1 LAFHGRGGQGKV
13 MAMVENS
20 TERFDLII
28 EPKQSI
34 RHFWRELW
42 KYRELFYFLSWRDV
56 LVQYKQTLVG
66 VLWSVLRPLLTMLVF
81 TFIFGRLARLPAE
94 GIPYPALVFCGMLP
108 WHFFAVALSE
118 SSNSLVGNANLISK
132 IYFPRLIIPVST
144 LLVGLVDFL
153 ISFIILCGLL
163 GWYGLWP
170 DWHWLVLPFFLL
182 LACAAALGAG
192 LWFAAWNVKYRD
204 FRYVIPFVVQFG
216 LYISPVGFSS
226 TIIPLKWRLVYALNP
241 MVGVIDGFRWAM
253 SGGRTA
259 MNLQTILISI
269 AVSFILLS
277 SGIIHFRKMER
288 EFADVI

>member
-1 LAFHGRGGQGKV
+1 
-13 MAMVENS
+13 MNENS
-20 TERFDLII
+20 TEHFDLII
-28 EPKQSI
+28 EPRQSV
-34 RHFWRELW
+34 RHFWRDLW

-56 LVQYKQTLVG
+56 LVQYKQTVVG

-108 WHFFAVALSE
+108 WHFFATALSE

-153 ISFIILCGLL
+153 ISFVILCGLL
-163 GWYGLWP
+163 GLYGLWP
-170 DWHWLVLPFFLL
+170 DWHWLALPFFLL
-182 LACAAALGAG
+182 FACAAALGAG

-216 LYISPVGFSS
+216 LYVSPVGFSS
-226 TIIPLKWRLVYALNP
+226 TIMPTAWRQIYAINP
-241 MVGVIDGFRWAM
+241 MVGVIDGFRWAL

-259 MNLQTILISI
+259 MNLSTILISL
-269 AVSFILLS
+269 AVSSILLS
-277 SGIIHFRKMER
+277 SGLVHFRKMER
-288 EFADVI
+288 EFADII

>member
-1 LAFHGRGGQGKV
+1 
-13 MAMVENS
+13 MNENS
-20 TERFDLII
+20 TEHFDLII
-28 EPKQSI
+28 EPRQSI

-56 LVQYKQTLVG
+56 LVQYKQTVVG

-81 TFIFGRLARLPAE
+81 TFIFGRLARLQAE
-94 GIPYPALVFCGMLP
+94 GIPYPVLVFCGMLP
-108 WHFFAVALSE
+108 WYFFATTLSE

-153 ISFIILCGLL
+153 ISFVILCGLL
-163 GWYGLWP
+163 GWYGIWP
-170 DWHWLVLPFFLL
+170 DWHWLALPFFLL
-182 LACAAALGAG
+182 LACVAALGAG

-204 FRYVIPFVVQFG
+204 FRYVLPFVVQFG

-226 TIIPLKWRLVYALNP
+226 TILPVKWRLFYALNP
-241 MVGVIDGFRWAM
+241 MVGVINGFRWTLT
-253 SGGRTA
+253 GGGTA
-259 MNLQTILISI
+259 MDLSTLLISI

-277 SGIIHFRKMER
+277 SGLMHFRKMER

>member
-1 LAFHGRGGQGKV
+1 
-13 MAMVENS
+13 MNENS
-20 TERFDLII
+20 TEHFDLII
-28 EPKQSI
+28 EPRQSI

-56 LVQYKQTLVG
+56 LVQYKQTVVG

-81 TFIFGRLARLPAE
+81 TFIFCRLARLPAE
-94 GIPYPALVFCGMLP
+94 GIPYPVLVFCGMLP
-108 WHFFAVALSE
+108 WYFFATTLSE

-153 ISFIILCGLL
+153 ISFVILCGLL
-163 GWYGLWP
+163 GWYGIWP
-170 DWHWLVLPFFLL
+170 DWHWLALPFFLL

-204 FRYVIPFVVQFG
+204 FRYVLPFVVQFG

-226 TIIPLKWRLVYALNP
+226 TILPVKWRLFYALNP
-241 MVGVIDGFRWAM
+241 MVGVINGFRWTLT
-253 SGGRTA
+253 GGGTA
-259 MNLQTILISI
+259 MDLSTLLISI

-277 SGIIHFRKMER
+277 SGLMHFRKMER

>member
-1 LAFHGRGGQGKV
+1 
-13 MAMVENS
+13 MNENS
-20 TERFDLII
+20 TEHFDLII
-28 EPKQSI
+28 EPRQSV
-34 RHFWRELW
+34 RHFWRDLW

-56 LVQYKQTLVG
+56 LVQYKQTVVG

-108 WHFFAVALSE
+108 WHFFAIALSE

-153 ISFIILCGLL
+153 ISFVILCGLL

-170 DWHWLVLPFFLL
+170 DWHWLALPFLLL

-192 LWFAAWNVKYRD
+192 LWFAAWNVKFRD
-204 FRYVIPFVVQFG
+204 FRYVIPFIVQFG

-226 TIIPLKWRLVYALNP
+226 TIVPVKWRLLYALNP
-241 MVGVIDGFRWAM
+241 IVGVIDGFRWAM

-259 MNLQTILISI
+259 LNLTAILISVV
-269 AVSFILLS
+269 VSFILLG
-277 SGIIHFRKMER
+277 SGLLHFRKMER

>member
-1 LAFHGRGGQGKV
+1 
-13 MAMVENS
+13 MNENG
-20 TERFDLII
+20 TESFDLII
-28 EPKQSI
+28 EPRQSV
-34 RHFWRELW
+34 RHFWRDLW
-42 KYRELFYFLSWRDV
+42 QYRELFYFLSWRDV
-56 LVQYKQTLVG
+56 LVQYKQTVVG

-81 TFIFGRLARLPAE
+81 TFIFGRLARLPSE

-144 LLVGLVDFL
+144 LLVGLVDFF

-170 DWHWLVLPFFLL
+170 DWHWLALPFFLL
-182 LACAAALGAG
+182 LACTAALGAG

-204 FRYVIPFVVQFG
+204 FRYVIPFIVQFG

-241 MVGVIDGFRWAM
+241 MAGVIDGFRWSI

-259 MNLQTILISI
+259 LNLPAILISV
-269 AVSFILLS
+269 AVSSILLG
-277 SGIIHFRKMER
+277 SGLIHFRKMER
-288 EFADVI
+288 EFADII

>member
-1 LAFHGRGGQGKV
+1 
-13 MAMVENS
+13 MNENG
-20 TERFDLII
+20 TESFDLII
-28 EPKQSI
+28 EPRQSV
-34 RHFWRELW
+34 RHFWRDLW
-42 KYRELFYFLSWRDV
+42 QYRELFYFLSWRDV
-56 LVQYKQTLVG
+56 LVQYKQTVVG

-81 TFIFGRLARLPAE
+81 TFIFGRLARLPSE

-144 LLVGLVDFL
+144 LLVGLVDFF

-170 DWHWLVLPFFLL
+170 DWHWLALPFFLL

-204 FRYVIPFVVQFG
+204 FRYVIPFIVQFG

-241 MVGVIDGFRWAM
+241 MAGVIDGFRWSI

-259 MNLQTILISI
+259 LNLPAILISV
-269 AVSFILLS
+269 AVSSILLG
-277 SGIIHFRKMER
+277 SGLIHFRKMER
-288 EFADVI
+288 EFADII

>member
-1 LAFHGRGGQGKV
+1 
-13 MAMVENS
+13 MNEDSVEH
-20 TERFDLII
+20 FDLII
-28 EPKQSI
+28 EPRQSI
-34 RHFWRELW
+34 RHFWRHLW
-42 KYRELFYFLSWRDV
+42 TYRELFYFLSWRDV
-56 LVQYKQTLVG
+56 LVQYKQTVVG

-81 TFIFGRLARLPAE
+81 TFIFGRLAKLPAE

-108 WHFFAVALSE
+108 WQFFAAALSQ

-153 ISFIILCGLL
+153 ISFVVLCGLL
-163 GWYGLWP
+163 GWYGMWP
-170 DWHWLVLPFFLL
+170 GWHWLTLPFFLL

-226 TIIPLKWRLVYALNP
+226 TIVPLKWRLVYALNP
-241 MVGVIDGFRWAM
+241 MVGVIDGFRWAL
-253 SGGRTA
+253 SSGRTV
-259 MNLQTILISI
+259 MNLSTILISI
-269 AVSFILLS
+269 VVSLILLS
-277 SGIIHFRKMER
+277 SGLIYFHKMER
-288 EFADVI
+288 GFADII

>member
-1 LAFHGRGGQGKV
+1 
-13 MAMVENS
+13 MAENS
-20 TERFDLII
+20 TEHFDLII
-28 EPKQSI
+28 EPRQSI

-56 LVQYKQTLVG
+56 LVQYKQTAVG

-108 WHFFAVALSE
+108 WYFFASALSE

-132 IYFPRLIIPVST
+132 IYFPRLIIPIST

-153 ISFIILCGLL
+153 ISFVILCGLL

-170 DWHWLVLPFFLL
+170 DWHWLALPFFLL

-192 LWFAAWNVKYRD
+192 LWFAAWNVKFRD

-226 TIIPLKWRLVYALNP
+226 TILPVKWRLLYALNP
-241 MVGVIDGFRWAM
+241 MVGVIDGFRWSL
-253 SGGRTA
+253 SGGRTV
-259 MNLQTILISI
+259 MNLSTILISLL
-269 AVSFILLS
+269 VSLILLS
-277 SGIIHFRKMER
+277 SGFVHFRKAER
-288 EFADVI
+288 EFADII

>member
-1 LAFHGRGGQGKV
+1 
-13 MAMVENS
+13 MAESPN
-20 TERFDLII
+20 EPFDLVI
-28 EPKQSI
+28 EPRQSI
-34 RHFWRELW
+34 GHFWRELW
-42 KYRELFYFLSWRDV
+42 NYRELFYYLSWRDV
-56 LVQYKQTLVG
+56 LVRYKQTLVG

-81 TFIFGRLARLPAE
+81 TFIFGRLAKLPAE

-108 WHFFAVALSE
+108 WHFFSATLSE

-132 IYFPRLIIPVST
+132 IYFPRLIVPVST

-153 ISFIILCGLL
+153 ISFVILFGLL

-170 DWHWLVLPFFLL
+170 DWHWLALPFFLL
-182 LACAAALGAG
+182 LAAGAALGAG

-216 LYISPVGFSS
+216 LYVSPVGFSS
-226 TIIPLKWRLVYALNP
+226 TIMPAPWRLLYALNP
-241 MVGVIDGFRWAM
+241 MVGAIDGFRWAL

-259 MNLQTILISI
+259 IDPQTLLIST
-269 AVSFILLS
+269 AVALFLLV
-277 SGIIHFRKMER
+277 SGLAHFRRTER

>member
-1 LAFHGRGGQGKV
+1 
-13 MAMVENS
+13 MNENS
-20 TERFDLII
+20 TEHFDLII
-28 EPKQSI
+28 EPRQSI

-56 LVQYKQTLVG
+56 LVQYKQTVVG

-81 TFIFGRLARLPAE
+81 TFIFCRLARLPAE
-94 GIPYPALVFCGMLP
+94 GIPYPVLVFCGMLP
-108 WHFFAVALSE
+108 WYFFATTLSE

-153 ISFIILCGLL
+153 ISFVILCGLL
-163 GWYGLWP
+163 GWYGIWP
-170 DWHWLVLPFFLL
+170 DWHWLALPFFLL
-182 LACAAALGAG
+182 LACVAALGAG

-204 FRYVIPFVVQFG
+204 FRYVLPFVVQFG

-226 TIIPLKWRLVYALNP
+226 TILPVKWRLFYALNP
-241 MVGVIDGFRWAM
+241 MVGVINGFRWTLT
-253 SGGRTA
+253 GGGTA
-259 MNLQTILISI
+259 MDLSTLLISI

-277 SGIIHFRKMER
+277 SGLMHFRKMER

>member
-132 IYFPRLIIPVST
+132 IYFPRLIFYYFMRTPWMV
-144 LLVGLVDFL
+144 
-153 ISFIILCGLL
+153 
-163 GWYGLWP
+163 
-170 DWHWLVLPFFLL
+170 WLVARLALAGTALL
-182 LACAAALGAG
+182 SIAG
-192 LWFAAWNVKYRD
+192 LRRCPGRRAVVRRLERKIPRLPLRHSFCSTVWPLYLSCRIFQYDYTFEVAAGLCPQPHGRGDRRFSLGNVRRAYGHESSDDPYFHRG
-204 FRYVIPFVVQFG
+204 F
-216 LYISPVGFSS
+216 LYSAQQ
-226 TIIPLKWRLVYALNP
+226 RNH
-241 MVGVIDGFRWAM
+241 
-253 SGGRTA
+253 
-259 MNLQTILISI
+259 
-269 AVSFILLS
+269 SFP
-277 SGIIHFRKMER
+277 
-288 EFADVI
+288 